1 MEKIIRLKSYNLLNI
16 LAYVGI
22 IVILSLI
29 LWVALWEFGI
39 LKKETTLPKEIEDI
53 KKELDYLNNYD
64 FKKTAENLQ
73 LILPT
78 PQVIE
83 IPEIQPNEIGKPS
96 IFE

>member
-1 MEKIIRLKSYNLLNI
+1 MEKIIRLKSYSLLNI

-29 LWVALWEFGI
+29 LWIGLWEFGI
-39 LKKETTLPKEIEDI
+39 LKKETTLPKEVEDI

-73 LILPT
+73 SILPT

>member
-1 MEKIIRLKSYNLLNI
+1 MIKAVRLKGFGLLNI
-16 LAYVGI
+16 LAYLGI
-22 IVILSLI
+22 VVILALV
-29 LWVALWEFGI
+29 LWIGLWEFGI
-39 LKKETTLPKEIEDI
+39 LKKEPTLPKEVEDI

-73 LILPT
+73 SLLPT
-78 PQVIE
+78 PQIIE